1 LCAECSGNL
10 IHEEQGFWNLTR
22 TQLGEDKGMSTVDEL
37 AKQILADVVA
47 DFRAK
52 NLGSD
57 ALSEGYIG
65 ASIVALEMKFCTDGP
80 HSKVD
85 FDLALKQ
92 LEESKLVKTG
102 PMVPYENTPG
112 SQVVVIA
119 IFSKREFVYL
129 TEKGY
134 KAAQKSTTKPRSPA
148 PSVHI
153 SGGNF
158 HQSPIGIGNTVNQAV
173 SFNIDNDSEVI
184 EYLAKLLA
192 LHDPSSGKEGKR
204 DVVELVNTAKTGDLG
219 KAKPIFQRLF
229 GGARETIKQLAW
241 GVITAYVSKQLG
253 L

>member
-1 LCAECSGNL
+1 
-10 IHEEQGFWNLTR
+10 
-22 TQLGEDKGMSTVDEL
+22 MSTVDDL

-52 NLGSD
+52 NLGSQ
-57 ALSEGYIG
+57 ALNDGYVG
-65 ASIVALEMKFCTDGP
+65 VSMVALEMKYCADGGQ
-80 HSKVD
+80 SKVD
-85 FDLALKQ
+85 FDLAMKQ
-92 LEESKLVKTG
+92 LEESKFVDTG

-134 KAAQKSTTKPRSPA
+134 KAAQKSTAKPSSSA
-148 PSVHI
+148 PRVHI

-158 HQSPIGIGNTVNQAV
+158 HQSPIGIGSTVNQAV
-173 SFNIDNDSEVI
+173 TFNISNDSEVI

-192 LHDPSSGKEGKR
+192 LHDPSSGEEGKKG
-204 DVVELVNTAKTGDLG
+204 VVELVNTAKTGDLG
-219 KAKPIFQRLF
+219 KAKPIFQRLY
-229 GGARETIKQLAW
+229 GGAKETIKQLAW

>member
-1 LCAECSGNL
+1 
-10 IHEEQGFWNLTR
+10 
-22 TQLGEDKGMSTVDEL
+22 MSTVDDL
-37 AKQILADVVA
+37 ARQILADVVD

-52 NLGSD
+52 NLGSE
-57 ALSEGYIG
+57 ALSDGYVG
-65 ASIVALEMKFCTDGP
+65 ASIGALEVKYCTDGL

-85 FDLALKQ
+85 FDLALKE
-92 LEESKLVKTG
+92 LEESKFVDTG

-134 KAAQKSTTKPRSPA
+134 KAAQKSTAKPKSPA
-148 PSVHI
+148 TNVHI

-158 HQSPIGIGNTVNQAV
+158 HQSPIGIGDTVNQAMN
-173 SFNIDNDSEVI
+173 FNLSNDSEVV

-192 LHDPSSGKEGKR
+192 LHDPSSGEEGKR

-219 KAKPIFQRLF
+219 KAKPIFQRLY
-229 GGARETIKQLAW
+229 GGAKETIKQLAW

>member
-1 LCAECSGNL
+1 
-10 IHEEQGFWNLTR
+10 
-22 TQLGEDKGMSTVDEL
+22 MSTVDDL
-37 AKQILADVVA
+37 AKEILANIVA

-52 NLGSD
+52 NLGSK
-57 ALSEGYIG
+57 ALNDGYVG
-65 ASIVALEMKFCTDGP
+65 VSIVALELKYCADGA

-92 LEESKLVKTG
+92 LEESKLVDTG
-102 PMVPYENTPG
+102 PMVPHQNTPG

-119 IFSKREFVYL
+119 IFSKREYVYL

-134 KAAQKSTTKPRSPA
+134 KAAQKSTAKPRSLT

-158 HQSPIGIGNTVNQAV
+158 HQSPIGIGSTVNQAAN
-173 SFNIDNDSEVI
+173 FNISNDSEVV

-192 LHDPSSGKEGKR
+192 LHDPSSGDEGKR
-204 DVVELVNTAKTGDLG
+204 QVVELVNTAKTGDLG
-219 KAKPIFQRLF
+219 KAKPIFQRLY
-229 GGARETIKQLAW
+229 GGAKETIKQLAW

>member
-1 LCAECSGNL
+1 
-10 IHEEQGFWNLTR
+10 
-22 TQLGEDKGMSTVDEL
+22 MSTVDDL
-37 AKQILADVVA
+37 ARQILADVVE

-52 NLGSD
+52 NLGSE
-57 ALSEGYIG
+57 ALNDGYAG
-65 ASIVALEMKFCTDGP
+65 ASIAAVEVKYCADGSY
-80 HSKVD
+80 SKVD

-92 LEESKLVKTG
+92 LEEGKLVDTG

-134 KAAQKSTTKPRSPA
+134 KTAQKSSGKPKSA
-148 PSVHI
+148 ATNVHI
-153 SGGNF
+153 SGGTF
-158 HQSPIGIGNTVNQAV
+158 HQSPIGIGSTVNQAV
-173 SFNIDNDSEVI
+173 NFNISSDSEVI

-192 LHDPSSGKEGKR
+192 LHEPSSGEEGKKQ
-204 DVVELVNTAKTGDLG
+204 VVELVNTAKTGDLG
-219 KAKPIFQRLF
+219 KAKPIFQRLY
-229 GGARETIKQLAW
+229 GGAKETIKQLAW

>member
-1 LCAECSGNL
+1 MIAERS
-10 IHEEQGFWNLTR
+10 
-22 TQLGEDKGMSTVDEL
+22 MSTVDDL
-37 AKQILADVVA
+37 AKQILADVAA

-52 NLGSD
+52 NLGSQE
-57 ALSEGYIG
+57 LSDGYAGVAIG
-65 ASIVALEMKFCTDGP
+65 ALELKYCTDSA

-85 FDLALKQ
+85 FDLALKE
-92 LEESKLVKTG
+92 LEESKFVDTG

-134 KAAQKSTTKPRSPA
+134 KAAQKSTAKPRSA
-148 PSVHI
+148 ATHVHI

-158 HQSPIGIGNTVNQAV
+158 HQSQIGIGSTVNQAV
-173 SFNIDNDSEVI
+173 NFNISNDSEVI

-192 LHDPSSGKEGKR
+192 LHDPSFGEAVKR
-204 DVVELVNTAKTGDLG
+204 EVVELVHTAKTGDLG
-219 KAKPIFQRLF
+219 KAKPIFQRLY
-229 GGARETIKQLAW
+229 GGAKETIKQLAW

>member
-1 LCAECSGNL
+1 
-10 IHEEQGFWNLTR
+10 
-22 TQLGEDKGMSTVDEL
+22 MSTVDDL
-37 AKQILADVVA
+37 ANQILADVVA

-52 NLGSD
+52 NLGST
-57 ALSEGYIG
+57 ALTRGYVGG
-65 ASIVALEMKFCTDGP
+65 AIAALEVKYCADGT

-92 LEESKLVKTG
+92 LEEGKLVATG
-102 PMVPYENTPG
+102 PMAPYENPPG

-134 KAAQKSTTKPRSPA
+134 KAAQKSTAKPRSPV

-158 HQSPIGIGNTVNQAV
+158 HHSPIGVGSTVNQAV
-173 SFNIDNDSEVI
+173 NFNISNDSEVI

-192 LHDPSSGKEGKR
+192 LHDPSSGDEGKR
-204 DVVELVNTAKTGDLG
+204 EVVELVNMAKTGDLG
-219 KAKPIFQRLF
+219 KAKPIFQRLY
-229 GGARETIKQLAW
+229 GGAKETIKQLAW

-253 L
+253 I

>member
-1 LCAECSGNL
+1 
-10 IHEEQGFWNLTR
+10 
-22 TQLGEDKGMSTVDEL
+22 MSTVDDL

-52 NLGSD
+52 KLGSQ
-57 ALSEGYIG
+57 ALNDGYVG
-65 ASIVALEMKFCTDGP
+65 ESIAALEMKYCADGSN
-80 HSKVD
+80 SKVD

-92 LEESKLVKTG
+92 LEASKFVDTG
-102 PMVPYENTPG
+102 PMVPYENPPG
-112 SQVVVIA
+112 SRVVVIA
-119 IFSKREFVYL
+119 IFSKREFVYV

-134 KAAQKSTTKPRSPA
+134 KAAQKSTAKPRSPA

-158 HQSPIGIGNTVNQAV
+158 HQSPIGIGSTVSQAV
-173 SFNIDNDSEVI
+173 NFNISNDSEVI
-184 EYLAKLLA
+184 EYLAKLLS
-192 LHDPSSGKEGKR
+192 LHDPSSGEKGKR

-229 GGARETIKQLAW
+229 GAAKETTKQLAW

>member
-1 LCAECSGNL
+1 
-10 IHEEQGFWNLTR
+10 
-22 TQLGEDKGMSTVDEL
+22 MSTVDDL

-52 NLGSD
+52 NLGSQ
-57 ALSEGYIG
+57 ALNDGYVG
-65 ASIVALEMKFCTDGP
+65 ASIVALEIKYCADGS

-92 LEESKLVKTG
+92 LEESKFVDTG

-134 KAAQKSTTKPRSPA
+134 KAAQKSTVKPRSPA

-153 SGGNF
+153 SGGTF
-158 HQSPIGIGNTVNQAV
+158 HQSPIGIGSTVNQAV
-173 SFNIDNDSEVI
+173 NFNISNDSEVI

-192 LHDPSSGKEGKR
+192 LHDPSSGEEGGR

-229 GGARETIKQLAW
+229 GAAKETTKQLAW

>member
-1 LCAECSGNL
+1 
-10 IHEEQGFWNLTR
+10 
-22 TQLGEDKGMSTVDEL
+22 MSTVDDL

-52 NLGSD
+52 NLGSQ
-57 ALSEGYIG
+57 ALNDGYVG
-65 ASIVALEMKFCTDGP
+65 AFIVPLEMKYCTDGG

-85 FDLALKQ
+85 FDLAIKQ
-92 LEESKLVKTG
+92 LEESKFVDTG

-112 SQVVVIA
+112 SQIVVIA

-134 KAAQKSTTKPRSPA
+134 KAAQKSTAKPGS
-148 PSVHI
+148 SVPRVNI
-153 SGGNF
+153 SGGTF
-158 HQSPIGIGNTVNQAV
+158 HQSPIGIGSTVNQAV
-173 SFNIDNDSEVI
+173 NFNISDDSEVI

-192 LHDPSSGKEGKR
+192 LHDPSSGEDGKKA
-204 DVVELVNTAKTGDLG
+204 VVELVNTAKTGDLG
-219 KAKPIFQRLF
+219 RAKPIFQRLY
-229 GGARETIKQLAW
+229 GGAKETIRQLAW